1 MPYFE
6 DEVFDT
12 ENISEVSEFRG
23 SEFICCE
30 FVGVD
35 ISELDA
41 SSAKFIEC
49 TFKNC
54 NLSNLKL
61 LGASFR
67 DVTFVDSKC
76 IGLNFSDCNTLFELK
91 FNRSILNYAS
101 FQDCTIHGAQFI
113 SSTLSETDFTQG
125 SFESSDFSDSDL
137 QGTNFTRAN
146 LKGSKFL
153 NARNFY
159 IDIANTNLKNCKFSM
174 PEVLNLLSPFGIE
187 IE

>member
-12 ENISEVSEFRG
+12 DNISEVSEFKG

-30 FVGVD
+30 FNGLD
-35 ISELDA
+35 ISEIDV
-41 SSAKFIEC
+41 SGAKFIEC
-49 TFKNC
+49 SFKGS

-61 LGASFR
+61 LGATFR
-67 DVTFVDSKC
+67 DVTFNDSKC
-76 IGLNFSDCNTLFELK
+76 IGLNFADCNTLFELK
-91 FNRSILNYAS
+91 FKNCILDYAS
-101 FQDCTIHGAQFI
+101 FQDCTIHGAQFTC
-113 SSTLSETDFTQG
+113 SSLRETDYSQG
-125 SFESSDFSDSDL
+125 TFEGSDFSESDL
-137 QGTNFTRAN
+137 QGTNFSRAN